1 MQSNNIGYKRRPYRN
16 IIFALIGIF
25 MLISCEGKEQPP
37 QPTVP
42 EVATIT
48 VKPQEV
54 VLSTELPGRTTPFR
68 VAEIRPQVN
77 GIIEKRLFTE
87 GSDVKAGQT
96 LYKIDSAPFQAAI
109 NNAKAS
115 LNKAKALLPTVNS
128 RAERYK
134 ALLVNKAV
142 SRQDYDDAFATLEQ
156 ARADIEYWKANVE
169 TARIN
174 LEYCS
179 VTAPISGRIGRSNVT
194 EGAIVTAYQPMA
206 LATIQRLDPIYVDVP
221 QSSIEL
227 LRLKQRLEEGRLDYD
242 EEKQSNVKLILEDGS
257 AYPLVG
263 DLEFRDITVDPST
276 GSVILRAIFPN
287 PEGVLLPGMF
297 IHAIIKEGVNNKA
310 MLVPQEG
317 VFRDYQGAPV
327 ALVANSESIVEKR
340 MLILDRSLG
349 NKWLVVDGLTPGD
362 RLIVEGMQRIRQGVT
377 VKVVPFEEAIDEHL
391 SPESSSKK
399 IK

>member
-25 MLISCEGKEQPP
+25 MLISCEGKEHPP

-257 AYPLVG
+257 AYPLIG

-317 VFRDYQGAPV
+317 VFRDYQGAPI